1 MGRQT
6 ERGGRLSERRDG
18 TWFFKYGCHIS
29 RRTKRKE
36 GRTNE
41 RDAERIGDRD
51 RAGAEREVSLG
62 SKAGYYPSTFVA
74 LRRSRT
80 KMKREER

>member
-51 RAGAEREVSLG
+51 RERRGKAPLEQTSFFLSMPAAVSD
-62 SKAGYYPSTFVA
+62 
-74 LRRSRT
+74 SRPT
-80 KMKREER
+80 LYVVSP

>member
-51 RAGAEREVSLG
+51 RE
-62 SKAGYYPSTFVA
+62 
-74 LRRSRT
+74 
-80 KMKREER
+80 